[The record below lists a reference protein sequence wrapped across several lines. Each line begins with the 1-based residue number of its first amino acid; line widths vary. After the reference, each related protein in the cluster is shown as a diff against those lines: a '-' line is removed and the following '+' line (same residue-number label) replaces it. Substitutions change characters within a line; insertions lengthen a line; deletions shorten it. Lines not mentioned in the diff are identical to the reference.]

1 MKRLEKDGSPI
12 AEEALRQIA
21 ELYAIEKTVRGSAPA
36 ARLAARCE
44 LSAPIIEAFRPWLEA
59 QLSRI
64 PKSSKLAEDIRYTLA
79 HWSGL
84 TPERYGSTA
93 FSLEDGRLELD
104 TNPVEN
110 QIRKIAL
117 TRKNALF
124 AGHEVGAENWALLA
138 SLIANCKVGDVDP
151 VRYLTDT
158 LQVLLDGHPKSRID
172 ELMPCNFVAA
182 SSRAA

>member
-1 MKRLEKDGSPI
+1 MRFDSSRAITGGSCNATAMKPMTSSPRSTGLSP
-12 AEEALRQIA
+12 E
-21 ELYAIEKTVRGSAPA
+21 
-36 ARLAARCE
+36 ARLAARRE
-44 LSAPIIEAFRPWLEA
+44 LSAQIIAAFRPWLEA

-64 PKSSKLAEDIRYTLA
+64 PRSSKLAQDIRYILA
-79 HWSGL
+79 RWPGL
-84 TPERYGSTA
+84 TR
-93 FSLEDGRLELD
+93 FLEDGRLALD

-138 SLIANCKVGDVDP
+138 SLIANCKMCDVDL
-151 VRYLTDT
+151 VSYLSDT
-158 LQVLLDGHPKSRID
+158 LRALLDGHLRSRIE
-172 ELMPCNFVAA
+172 ELMPWTFAVA